1 MKATNERCPLQAECE
16 RKCAFKGRE
25 LQCDY
30 YEVNARDDLVIDD
43 QEEIRLE
50 YWRKRDAEDYERELA
65 ELEDDEDETEDDSI
79 QLAGK
84 ATRPLETIE
93 NEILFFKN
101 QTGAAMLEIGRRLI
115 EAKSQLQ
122 HGEWKAWLEEKVEFS
137 VRTAQRFMKIAEGYK
152 ESDTVTLL
160 GTRKALA
167 LLAFEDSEREEF
179 MAEKHEVNGEEKS
192 VVDMTIS
199 ELEEA
204 IRRRR
209 EAEDE
214 LAKVK
219 QEKLDAE
226 ARADNFAREAE
237 KARADANI
245 AQTSGKKMGEDM
257 RIIKS
262 QLNDQKNIAATAQ
275 AEADE
280 LRKELEEIRKKPIEM
295 AVREPSEEEISAAAA
310 AQIEAAKAEIH
321 AQVEEAHAGD
331 EERIRELE
339 KQLAMADPDTAVFKT
354 FFDEWQEAYG
364 KMMDQLAKVEAKDE
378 VKAIKLR
385 SAIRMA
391 KEEMK

>member
-1 MKATNERCPLQAECE
+1 MSEMVVIRPI
-16 RKCAFKGRE
+16 
-25 LQCDY
+25 
-30 YEVNARDDLVIDD
+30 EVI
-43 QEEIRLE
+43 
-50 YWRKRDAEDYERELA
+50 
-65 ELEDDEDETEDDSI
+65 ET
-79 QLAGK
+79 
-84 ATRPLETIE
+84 
-93 NEILFFKN
+93 EILFYKN
-101 QTGAAMLEIGRRLI
+101 QTGEAMLEIGRRLI

-137 VRTAQRFMKIAEGYK
+137 VRTAQRFMRIAEAYK

-192 VVDMTIS
+192 VVDMTS
-199 ELEEA
+199 AELEEA
-204 IRRRR
+204 IRRRK
-209 EAEDE
+209 EAETE
-214 LAKVK
+214 LARVK